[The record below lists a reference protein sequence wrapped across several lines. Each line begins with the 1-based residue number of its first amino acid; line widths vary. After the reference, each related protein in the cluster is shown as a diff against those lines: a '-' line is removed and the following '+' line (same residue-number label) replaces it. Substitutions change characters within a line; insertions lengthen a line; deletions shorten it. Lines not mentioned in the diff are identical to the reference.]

1 MSPTKCSRR
10 EQVSALFYTRG
21 ENLLPP
27 SERGLRINQ
36 VKVRADL
43 ASRPRRIWGDLPG
56 LCRQQL
62 ALLRDS
68 VEVFTDMPDPI
79 FKLTVHLRKEI
90 TVHSEVGVRR
100 SRCVGRYLTISPIL
114 NLWGMARL
122 SERDCNHL
130 EHAHNVKRD
139 DQREYAVFP
148 NGHGPPPPS
157 PRHVTV
163 PVSSLGRSAPRPLS
177 RPG

>member
-1 MSPTKCSRR
+1 
-10 EQVSALFYTRG
+10 
-21 ENLLPP
+21 
-27 SERGLRINQ
+27 
-36 VKVRADL
+36 
-43 ASRPRRIWGDLPG
+43 
-56 LCRQQL
+56 
-62 ALLRDS
+62 
-68 VEVFTDMPDPI
+68 
-79 FKLTVHLRKEI
+79 
-90 TVHSEVGVRR
+90 VRR
-100 SRCVGRYLTISPIL
+100 SRWVGRYLTISPIL

-157 PRHVTV
+157 PRHR

>member
-1 MSPTKCSRR
+1 
-10 EQVSALFYTRG
+10 
-21 ENLLPP
+21 
-27 SERGLRINQ
+27 
-36 VKVRADL
+36 
-43 ASRPRRIWGDLPG
+43 
-56 LCRQQL
+56 
-62 ALLRDS
+62 
-68 VEVFTDMPDPI
+68 MPDPI

-163 PVSSLGRSAPRPLS
+163 SSFGRSAPRPLS